1 MVKIRVV
8 ETRKGEERHW
18 TEAESGQEGGKA
30 FP

>member
-8 ETRKGEERHW
+8 ETRKGEERRR